1 VGMSLGP
8 EWKYHISI
16 VNPDW
21 HLAEVWCIDNIGPF
35 GENWYKLGMD
45 IAHLID
51 LQWHTEWYFKKEQDY
66 VLFSL
71 VWA

>member
-1 VGMSLGP
+1 MGMSLGP
-8 EWKYHISI
+8 EWKYHIKI
-16 VNPDW
+16 CNPDW
-21 HLAEVWCIDNIGPF
+21 HLAEVWCYDNIGPF

-51 LQWHTEWYFKKEQDY
+51 LQWETVWYFKNEKDY
-66 VLFSL
+66 ILFYL

>member
-1 VGMSLGP
+1 VIVGP
-8 EWKYHISI
+8 EWKYHITI
-16 VNPDW
+16 CNPDW
-21 HLAEVWCIDNIGPF
+21 HLAEAWCIDNIGPF

-51 LQWHTEWYFKKEQDY
+51 LKWNTEWYFKNEQDY
-66 VLFSL
+66 ILFSL

>member
-1 VGMSLGP
+1 MSLGP

-16 VNPDW
+16 INPDW

-45 IAHLID
+45 ILSIID
-51 LQWHTEWYFKKEQDY
+51 GPKWKTEWYFKNEQDY
-66 VLFSL
+66 ILFSL